1 MDGVPYVLI
10 LAPAD
15 SAINVPAHQLVHAIT
30 RLAHRADRE
39 AFALHRAAVLVDEL
53 DLHMRAPAGPRAAK
67 SAHPR
72 ACRIEAAEG
81 AVTAN
86 PAGVHRRPTVG
97 VAVGNPRSK
106 ENPSEL
112 QS

>member
-53 DLHMRAPAGPRAAK
+53 DLHMRAPAGPRAAQ

-72 ACRIEAAEG
+72 ACRIEAADG

-86 PAGVHRRPTVG
+86 PAGAPRRPTLRAAG
-97 VAVGNPRSK
+97 GQPN
-106 ENPSEL
+106 
-112 QS
+112 QT